1 MSDKNNQNI
10 TVTLPQEM
18 IDFLDMMANQL
29 DGSRSQ
35 AIRMVIRKYQQ
46 NEAIK
51 KEG

>member
-1 MSDKNNQNI
+1 MSDKQNQNI

-18 IDFLDMMANQL
+18 IDFLDKMADLN

-46 NEAIK
+46 NEAISR
-51 KEG
+51 ED